1 MARRWSEEE
10 EALVRE
16 LRGTMSILAA
26 SARIGRS
33 EEALKSYLKRKGI
46 GWGRWARVSPRR
58 ERLELIRQRHVVS
71 KAVAFLERVKEYGTV
86 VSKVE
91 LVRMSGAKAVIQHGR
106 VVACPDEVLLDEA
119 ADKARYRKAK
129 GGPHVVYKPKS

>member
-10 EALVRE
+10 EARVRE
-16 LRGTMSILAA
+16 LRGKMSIPDAA
-26 SARIGRS
+26 EIVGRS

-46 GWGRWARVSPRR
+46 GWGRWARESPRR
-58 ERLELIRQRHVVS
+58 ERIEMIRQRHVVVR
-71 KAVAFLERVKEYGTV
+71 AVAFLERVKEFGAV

-91 LVRMSGAKAVIQHGR
+91 LARKSGAKAIIQGGR

-119 ADKARYRKAK
+119 ADKAGYRRGRSKQ
-129 GGPHVVYKPKS
+129 HVVYKPKG